1 MHTILEPIGVTVPM
15 PWRGVAVVIHGLN
28 LQPERLRPLVDE
40 VRRWGI
46 GAVFCSL
53 QGHGE
58 NYQPLAEQPAA
69 AARLAAFRQVS
80 YAGWRGEI
88 LAAYQTA
95 ATLAAEYEAPIFLLA
110 FSLGALLGCELLVTE
125 PTMRFDRMAL
135 LAPAVALRP
144 VSHLPYLLARW
155 PRVAI
160 RSFSPRAYRAN
171 PATPV
176 AAYLTLR
183 TALSNVQRHPTPALN
198 VPTLVLIDPQDELV
212 SMRGI
217 QRLIRRHNLTQWQLH
232 PIRKQP
238 TRPDARFHHLI
249 IDAECVGP
257 VAWQGMLTQIK
268 GHLLVRNE

>member
-1 MHTILEPIGVTVPM
+1 MHTILEPIGEVDPTT
-15 PWRGVAVVIHGLN
+15 WRGVAVVIHGLN

-135 LAPAVALRP
+135 LAPAAMIFVPSIDGRSHAPEEFTQPEDLALG
-144 VSHLPYLLARW
+144 VQVLAEA
-155 PRVAI
+155 VI
-160 RSFSPRAYRAN
+160 
-171 PATPV
+171 
-176 AAYLTLR
+176 
-183 TALSNVQRHPTPALN
+183 ALDQ
-198 VPTLVLIDPQDELV
+198 
-212 SMRGI
+212 
-217 QRLIRRHNLTQWQLH
+217 QL
-232 PIRKQP
+232 
-238 TRPDARFHHLI
+238 
-249 IDAECVGP
+249 
-257 VAWQGMLTQIK
+257 
-268 GHLLVRNE
+268 